1 MLPFGGFPP
10 AHYLQGDSEVLINSP
25 PSLTRNLVFGPKE
38 DYPQNVVSGGLL
50 EAIAGTGFEGLA
62 NARRLGDWI
71 ERGENEGNA
80 SFLLELE
87 PPWLGRI
94 PSPIQLEL
102 IRTSVEVFWIITSVP
117 HGQIPTYVPPPKQ
130 EEDAILTTL
139 KEPPPPL
146 NIQPLPHLSGWTEAP
161 ADPTTIAQ
169 TKSPFDLT
177 STGKEPQPMPG
188 SKVRLIRGQT
198 RSSLLIFSL

>member
-1 MLPFGGFPP
+1 MGFPRT
-10 AHYLQGDSEVLINSP
+10 LSLGRGFDR
-25 PSLTRNLVFGPKE
+25 PSTFTTRNLVFGPKE
-38 DYPQNVVSGGLL
+38 DDPQNVVSGGLL

-71 ERGENEGNA
+71 EQGENGGNA

-87 PPWLGRI
+87 PPWLGRT

-102 IRTSVEVFWIITSVP
+102 TKTSVEAFWIITSVH
-117 HGQIPTYVPPPKQ
+117 HGQIPKYVPPPKQ
-130 EEDAILTTL
+130 EEDVILTTL

-146 NIQPLPHLSGWTEAP
+146 GIQPLPPLSEWTEAP
-161 ADPTTIAQ
+161 ADPTTIAR
-169 TKSPFDLT
+169 TKSPYDLT
-177 STGKEPQPMPG
+177 STDKEPQLTAG